1 MTIKKRPLKRNE
13 SYLLAIILIYSII
26 VAINNPAFLSFE
38 NFFDLLRAASGKM
51 LLALGVLVVLIS
63 GGIDVSFTAI
73 AIFGGYTSARVMLAT
88 GIDNLAFAFLVS
100 AGIGIL
106 LGSINALIIHFFRL
120 PTLIATLGTSSV
132 FFGLMTIL
140 VGTRSIN
147 AGQMPSSII
156 NFGSARLFEAV
167 APSGNTY
174 GLSVFIIPVALAILV
189 TWFILYRT
197 MLGRGIFAL
206 GNSEESAK
214 RAGFNLFLI
223 RFFVYTYV
231 GLLAGIMGVVY
242 VAEVRWV
249 NPVSLVGSELAI
261 IAATV
266 IGGAKLTGGEGTI
279 LGTVLGITIIQLFN
293 STLVFLGLSSSW
305 NDLFVGLILL
315 ISVSVTSYQQRLKSR
330 RSLTFSD

>member
-1 MTIKKRPLKRNE
+1 M
-13 SYLLAIILIYSII
+13 YSII
-26 VAINNPAFLSFE
+26 VAIKNPAFLSFE
-38 NFFDLLRAASGKM
+38 NFFDLLRAASGKL

-73 AIFGGYTSARVMLAT
+73 AIFGGYASARLMLAT
-88 GIDNLAFAFLVS
+88 GIDSLAFAFLVS
-100 AGIGIL
+100 VAIGFIL
-106 LGSINALIIHFFRL
+106 GAINALIIHFFRL

-140 VGTRSIN
+140 VGTKSIN

-174 GLSVFIIPVALAILV
+174 GLSAFIIPVVIAIFV

-197 MLGRGIFAL
+197 LLGRGIFAL

-214 RAGFNLFLI
+214 RVGFNLFLI

-249 NPVSLVGSELAI
+249 NPVSLVGTELSI
-261 IAATV
+261 IAAAV

-279 LGTVLGITIIQLFN
+279 LGTILGITIIQLLY

-305 NDLFVGLILL
+305 NDLFVGVILL
-315 ISVSVTSYQQRLKSR
+315 ISVSITSYQQRLKSR
-330 RSLTFSD
+330 RNLTFSD